1 MNEILYVGAYWL
13 ARAEDANACAQRAE
27 LFFRL
32 LADCDP
38 CLSQWFETGRTLEE
52 ALKYGIKTKEDF
64 LEAFRRQEDP
74 ASELGSSLWLW
85 NGEDNENGSKA
96 NFTCGCA
103 SIWVSNVC
111 VFNVPRTGVAA
122 ERMIQAPILAR
133 ILRAMALAWEPE
145 CGVALSHEHLDKVSE
160 SAEAGTFLGWVS
172 YFSHRRGPV
181 PPLPPPVQVEPV
193 EDKGTLIILTP
204 ERFTASN
211 PAHLELALRTTETL
225 SQAGLLGPLR
235 PWDS

>member
-1 MNEILYVGAYWL
+1 MKETYYAGAYWL
-13 ARAEDANACAQRAE
+13 ARKEDADACAQRAE
-27 LFFRL
+27 TFLHL
-32 LADCDP
+32 LAACEPGLTHWFDP
-38 CLSQWFETGRTLEE
+38 EQELEE
-52 ALKYGIKTKEDF
+52 QSTQKSKTQLLRMFLQEEPSSTLGYSLTLWDGKTDEGSSNIRLSCGYTSRWVSNACVLSLPKEG
-64 LEAFRRQEDP
+64 P
-74 ASELGSSLWLW
+74 ASERLL
-85 NGEDNENGSKA
+85 
-96 NFTCGCA
+96 
-103 SIWVSNVC
+103 
-111 VFNVPRTGVAA
+111 
-122 ERMIQAPILAR
+122 QAPVLAR

-160 SAEAGTFLGWVS
+160 TAAAGTFLGWVS

-225 SQAGLLGPLR
+225 SQAGLLGPLS